1 MKAKRRALRPLSAE
15 VISALLPTGL
25 PSRGKLVRKAETKSR
40 TMRRSAAIVLCEVLS
55 VSARAERSTGSG
67 VGGIRTA
74 GGVVEVDG
82 AGDEV
87 VVDAGVPKY
96 QSRSA
101 KIATMSANVKAL
113 RRSTAGETD
122 QRKPRLGLA
131 KRPMLGRTVERSV
144 ALTPNQV
151 ARVAAYSSTLVV
163 GIQRPRPVS
172 SGPLTV
178 SVGILP

>member
-1 MKAKRRALRPLSAE
+1 MKAKWRGLLPLSEA

-25 PSRGKLVRKAETKSR
+25 PSRGRFVRNAVTRSR
-40 TMRRSAAIVLCEVLS
+40 TMRRSAAILPTGELS
-55 VSARAERSTGSG
+55 VSAKAERSLGSG
-67 VGGIRTA
+67 LGRTRVA
-74 GGVVEVDG
+74 GEATG
-82 AGDEV
+82 AGV
-87 VVDAGVPKY
+87 GFDAVWVRVGDPKN
-96 QSRSA
+96 QNRSEKIAHRSA
-101 KIATMSANVKAL
+101 SVRAL
-113 RRSTAGETD
+113 RRSTAGEAD
-122 QRKPRLGLA
+122 QRKPRLGFA

-178 SVGILP
+178 RVGILP